1 MKLGITLL
9 AAGAALAASMPIRT
23 EASSI
28 STDATYYSYV
38 HASARYDQPG
48 QFKVSNNGVTSLS
61 VTDGSASASTANNY
75 STPSISSS
83 VSSGAFLAAA
93 TAESGLTY
101 YFTINGPDAAS
112 LGTTTKVKITAS
124 GYVHSTGSA
133 GGSGFLSIGPAENAS
148 TFVRELMT
156 GGGGNSA
163 LLSFSDTFDLTV
175 GAIYKVIMTTHV
187 VVNDVGTVTA
197 YLDPYIQTLQSG
209 YTVSTFG
216 GIGNSAVAPIPAT
229 LLLFLSGLGVLG
241 LAAHRKKN
249 AAAPA
254 N

>member
-9 AAGAALAASMPIRT
+9 AAGAALFAAMPILAQ
-23 EASSI
+23 ASTI
-28 STDATYYSYV
+28 STDAAYYSYV
-38 HASARYDQPG
+38 HASRRYDQTG
-48 QFKVSNNGVTSLS
+48 QFNQSNSVPSLS

-133 GGSGFLSIGPAENAS
+133 GGSGYLSVGPAENAS
-148 TFVRELMT
+148 TFVSESMN

-163 LLSFSDTFDLTV
+163 LISLSDTFDLTV
-175 GAIYKVIMTTHV
+175 GAIYRVVMTTHV

>member
-1 MKLGITLL
+1 
-9 AAGAALAASMPIRT
+9 
-23 EASSI
+23 
-28 STDATYYSYV
+28 
-38 HASARYDQPG
+38 
-48 QFKVSNNGVTSLS
+48 
-61 VTDGSASASTANNY
+61 
-75 STPSISSS
+75 
-83 VSSGAFLAAA
+83 
-93 TAESGLTY
+93 
-101 YFTINGPDAAS
+101 
-112 LGTTTKVKITAS
+112 
-124 GYVHSTGSA
+124 
-133 GGSGFLSIGPAENAS
+133 
-148 TFVRELMT
+148 MT

-175 GAIYKVIMTTHV
+175 GAIYQVIMTTHAL
-187 VVNDVGTVTA
+187 VNDAGTATA

-241 LAAHRKKN
+241 LAAHRKKR